1 MVRGEVHVSRSREM
15 PSTLLTRLGWQ
26 FLFIGL
32 FAMIGGV
39 IRAYNLPLALAGLVL
54 SALLIHW
61 RWSRHTVA
69 SIGVWREL
77 PEEAYVGQSLAVRFR
92 VANRSRW
99 LPAWLVRIDDSIR
112 GPEPSRPSQ
121 EWWVPWGFERRGPFV
136 ASCGVGVVPQGGS
149 TTTEYRCTIARRG
162 RYAFGPV
169 RVSSGSPL
177 GLLTARRTIEAAGT
191 LFVFPQLL
199 RLRPDWRRQIWSHS
213 VGDTVNA
220 RSGGGMDGEFFG
232 IRGWRAGD
240 SRRWIHWRTTARIGE
255 PAVRQFEQDRRLRCC
270 VVVDGHLLSAG
281 VSGGVGRGPA
291 ASELTAEEAAL
302 ERVLSVA
309 ATIVTRMSGS
319 SNGRIGVVL
328 VGREVVTLSNLGGPE
343 HTKAMLRCLAG
354 LVGHPRPDLA
364 EAMRQTHRLLG
375 QPRSWLVL
383 SSRLPDAGH
392 RQLFGSQSLA
402 DCRWLSTQDGSLDQL
417 LESPDPGSDFGLPD
431 SQRADVAAPGAGGE
445 LVAGRG
451 A

>member
-1 MVRGEVHVSRSREM
+1 VYVSRSRET

-39 IRAYNLPLALAGLVL
+39 IRSYNLPLALAGLIL

-69 SIGVWREL
+69 SIGLRREL
-77 PEEAYVGQSLAVRFR
+77 PEEAYVGQPLTIRFR
-92 VANRSRW
+92 VTNRSRW
-99 LPAWLVRIDDSIR
+99 LPAWLVRIDDSIC
-112 GPEPSRPSQ
+112 GPELAKPAQ
-121 EWWVPWGFERRGPFV
+121 ERWVPRGFGRRGQLP
-136 ASCGVGVVPQGGS
+136 ASCGVGVVPQGGIM
-149 TTTEYRCTIARRG
+149 TAEYRCSVARRG
-162 RYAFGPV
+162 RYDFGPV

-177 GLLTARRTIEAAGT
+177 GLLTSRRAIEAAGT

-199 RLRPDWRRQIWSHS
+199 RLRADWRQQIWSHS
-213 VGDTVNA
+213 SGDSVNA

-270 VVVDGHLLSAG
+270 VVVDGHLLSAD
-281 VSGGVGRGPA
+281 VSGDVGRRPA
-291 ASELTAEEAAL
+291 AGELTAEEAAL

-309 ATIVTRMSGS
+309 ATIITRMSGS
-319 SNGRIGVVL
+319 SNSRIGLVL
-328 VGREVVTLSNLGGPE
+328 VGREIVTLSNLGGLE

-364 EAMRQTHRLLG
+364 DAMRQTHRLLG

-383 SSRLPDAGH
+383 SPRLPDDGH
-392 RQLFGSQSLA
+392 RQLFGSQPLA
-402 DCRWLSTQDGSLDQL
+402 DCRWLSTHDGSLDQL
-417 LESPDPGSDFGLPD
+417 LESPNSGTDFGLPE
-431 SQRADVAAPGAGGE
+431 SQPADVAALGLGGE
-445 LVAGRG
+445 LVAGRE